1 MSSLRRDLPEL
12 GDRVSPTPEFLAK
25 HRVVRPEVTQTKR
38 RETWQLE
45 TRLYR
50 LCHDRERVSNPG
62 DAWIGTAEYDAAN
75 ARWYGDWAR
84 SQGAQNTREP
94 GERVQRSGHA
104 DGITD
109 TMVFAAAAVRAV
121 AEWLGA
127 KNASILEMV
136 VVHDLSW
143 AEIGRRIGVDEKT
156 AKVWSCHVLRD
167 LLRYYD
173 EADGVT
179 RQGGAR
185 IRSGAA

>member
-84 SQGAQNTREP
+84 ANGAQNTVE
-94 GERVQRSGHA
+94 
-104 DGITD
+104 
-109 TMVFAAAAVRAV
+109 VRAV
-121 AEWLGA
+121 EAKETDQQIDGEREAVHLGVQGDDECLHESRA
-127 KNASILEMV
+127 GPFAPGLRGQVLVENPGCD
-136 VVHDLSW
+136 HDHD
-143 AEIGRRIGVDEKT
+143 GRQAPD
-156 AKVWSCHVLRD
+156 A
-167 LLRYYD
+167 
-173 EADGVT
+173 
-179 RQGGAR
+179 
-185 IRSGAA
+185 